1 MEAGALRDKLAGV
14 FVPISTPFRDDEEV
28 DYSALR
34 FNLERYAASG
44 VLGYLALGSNG
55 ENRSLTEEEK
65 LRVLDTIVRHKDA
78 RQVVMAGATYD
89 AQRETERF
97 LERAAGLG
105 ADFGLV
111 LSPGYFRK
119 QMTDEVL
126 YRYFSTLA
134 DASPLPLLLYNAPG
148 FCGVT
153 MSPALVG
160 RLAGHASIAGMKDSA
175 SSGIENF
182 LQFESDTFHVLA
194 GSANFFFPAMLSG
207 SIGGTISLANSFP
220 KIAIDLFESG
230 RARDEARGVPLQEK
244 VTRVNK
250 AISGAYGVAGVKA
263 AMKLGGFEGGIPR
276 RPLLPLTPEQFES
289 LRRTLAEEG
298 MIE

>member
-1 MEAGALRDKLAGV
+1 MEPGALRDKLAGV
-14 FVPISTPFRDDEEV
+14 FVPISTPFRDNEEV
-28 DYSALR
+28 DYDALR

-65 LRVLDTIVRHKDA
+65 LRVLDTIVRHKGA

-89 AQRETERF
+89 AQRDTERF
-97 LERAAGLG
+97 LEQAAGLG

-134 DASPLPLLLYNAPG
+134 GSSPLPLLLYNAPG
-148 FCGVT
+148 FCGLT

-160 RLAGHASIAGMKDSA
+160 RLAGHASRS
-175 SSGIENF
+175 
-182 LQFESDTFHVLA
+182 LVSDVGL
-194 GSANFFFPAMLSG
+194 N
-207 SIGGTISLANSFP
+207 
-220 KIAIDLFESG
+220 
-230 RARDEARGVPLQEK
+230 
-244 VTRVNK
+244 
-250 AISGAYGVAGVKA
+250 
-263 AMKLGGFEGGIPR
+263 
-276 RPLLPLTPEQFES
+276 
-289 LRRTLAEEG
+289 
-298 MIE
+298 